1 MLLRDRVYAKYRE
14 ITKDIHLL
22 SDEGFRKFIQ
32 SKRYLKIRKKYL
44 EFKAD
49 LIDPLLDRRVNKL
62 LKINYNQEQKNHKK
76 MINADKQHR
85 KHKEKK
91 KSKKPK

>member
-1 MLLRDRVYAKYRE
+1 MYAKYRE
-14 ITKDIHLL
+14 ITTDIHLL

-49 LIDPLLDRRVNKL
+49 LIDPLLDKRVNKL

>member
-1 MLLRDRVYAKYRE
+1 MYAKYRE
-14 ITKDIHLL
+14 IIKDIHLL

-49 LIDPLLDRRVNKL
+49 LVDPLLDRRVNKL

-91 KSKKPK
+91 KPKKPK